1 MVPPEAGTAYE
12 AGWDCG
18 PCRWAAFRSC
28 ASRRARFNF
37 EVLVHEDVSGDK
49 VWQLK
54 ATGCAVTTQSK
65 FAPGHDAKL
74 KSLLIQAG
82 IGAHQVRRIA
92 RDTVVAKDALRV
104 AADLGWEDLVRDAI
118 TWGSS

>member
-1 MVPPEAGTAYE
+1 MTTESPNSACM
-12 AGWDCG
+12 CG
-18 PCRWAAFRSC
+18 SY
-28 ASRRARFNF
+28 SF

-54 ATGCAVTTQSK
+54 ATGCTATTQSK

-82 IGAHQVRRIA
+82 AGDHQVRRIV
-92 RDTVVAKDALRV
+92 RDTVVAKDALRM

-118 TWGSS
+118 TRGSS